1 MIDDF
6 PSISRNWGD
15 MPHET
20 DSVVAIGAIANR
32 LTERDATA
40 ISLMALGYLSFCD
53 HHFGHDHTEGSRRG
67 TGHAHT
73 VDIVP
78 TFCRPL
84 NRWEGGQH
92 EIHGQFQPM
101 RRGARWCLHTLPGID
116 GAVLYRLVAP

>member
-20 DSVVAIGAIANR
+20 DSVGAFGAIANR
-32 LTERDATA
+32 VDGLTERDATA
-40 ISLMALGYLSFCD
+40 ISVAALGCLSFCD

-73 VDIVP
+73 VDIVR

-84 NRWEGGQH
+84 NR
-92 EIHGQFQPM
+92 
-101 RRGARWCLHTLPGID
+101 
-116 GAVLYRLVAP
+116 